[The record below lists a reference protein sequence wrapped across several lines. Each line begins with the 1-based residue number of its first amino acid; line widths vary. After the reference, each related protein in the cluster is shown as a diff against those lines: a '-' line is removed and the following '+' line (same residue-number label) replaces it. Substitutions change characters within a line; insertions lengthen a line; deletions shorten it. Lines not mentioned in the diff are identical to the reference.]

1 MKTLLVALIVSIL
14 SLSHVAASPLA
25 EKPLSQ
31 VANYAV
37 TLDEAARRGNDEAV
51 EQGLKAL
58 KGIGT
63 PEAYVAIGKFYE
75 RRPSGEFSRNPDFGL
90 AFQNYQKALEL
101 SMQSTIYAQWANRA
115 RIYLSRLYLNGKG
128 VGIDQDKA
136 VALLK
141 EAVSQGNAAAAFE
154 IGRMYEFGLL
164 TGDPDYEKAEEWYR
178 LALKD
183 QYGSAALALSSLYSR
198 KLIAIPK
205 PTAARDMAELGI
217 KYLRTKAEKGNVAA
231 AVLIAEAYEN
241 GQGIAPN
248 LQEAFKWYAIA
259 ADSGDVSG
267 MRAAAR
273 MLGNG
278 SGTRLDRERAT
289 EYMRKAAQKGSPRA
303 AVALGKALRTG
314 DDYFLVVDDKEAFS
328 WLEKAANF
336 GDSEAIRQLAN
347 YYLEQNQKDKAINY
361 LEASAAEGRVSSM
374 MTLFDLYRK
383 DPSVGVDINKAK
395 KYLEMARA
403 SKGATV
409 REKSSI
415 VKVLLKD
422 PDPQIQDV
430 ATGVRMMKELA
441 NAGYMPAIIF
451 MARAYT
457 DGTYVPQ
464 DLKQG
469 FELWRKAASNGDV
482 PAMLAVS
489 KAYAQG
495 SGANQ
500 NIQKAREY
508 FDQAVANVRADDGS
522 SMKDIGMAYRIGR
535 GVVPD
540 IQKAAFWLDR
550 AASVGQV
557 EALKQYAEMV
567 YLGAVAKRPPK
578 EAIPLFEQ
586 AASQGSFDALYN
598 LGQAYAS
605 GDVVAI
611 DYFKAAGF
619 YRRAANAG
627 NADAMRELGLMTLAG
642 FGVQQDEEAGVALL
656 KQAVDAGSVLAMLDL
671 ANYYRFGNDND
682 PDWGEAMRWL
692 GRAEAAGNADASF
705 LLGDAYMK
713 GTGVAQSR
721 DRAVSHWRTA
731 AAKGHHFA
739 KVSLEQMGL

>member
-1 MKTLLVALIVSIL
+1 MRYLFTLLLMALFSMPAMATTAL
-14 SLSHVAASPLA
+14 P

-31 VANYAV
+31 VATYAV
-37 TLDEAARRGNDEAV
+37 TLDDAARHGNQEAADQILHTLTEIN
-51 EQGLKAL
+51 
-58 KGIGT
+58 T

-75 RRPSGEFSRNPDFGL
+75 RRPTGEFSRNPDYAK
-90 AFQNYQKALEL
+90 AFENYQKALSL
-101 SMQSTIYAQWANRA
+101 SSKSTIYAQWANRA
-115 RIYLSRLYLNGKG
+115 RIYLSRLYLTGKG

-136 VALLK
+136 VVLLK

-154 IGRMYEFGLL
+154 IGKMYEFGLL
-164 TGDPDYEKAEEWYR
+164 TGDPDYDKADEWYR

-198 KLIAIPK
+198 KLIAS
-205 PTAARDMAELGI
+205 PTPSASRDMAELGI

-231 AVLIAEAYEN
+231 AVMIAEAYEN

-248 LQEAFKWYAIA
+248 PEEALKWYLIG
-259 ADSGDVSG
+259 ADAGDVTG
-267 MRAAAR
+267 MRSAAR

-278 SGTRLDRERAT
+278 RGTRIDKVRAT
-289 EYMRKAAQKGSPRA
+289 KYMRLAAEKGSASA
-303 AVALGKALRTG
+303 AVALGKALRAG
-314 DDYFLVVDDKEAFS
+314 DDYFLLLDDKEAFA

-347 YYLEQNQKDKAINY
+347 YYLEQDQKDKAINY

-383 DPSVGVDINKAK
+383 DPAVGVDLYKAK
-395 KYLEMARA
+395 KYLDMARA
-403 SKGATV
+403 STNATV

-415 VKVLLKD
+415 VKVLLND
-422 PDPQIQDV
+422 TDPQIQDK

-441 NAGYMPAIIF
+441 DAGYMPAVIF

-457 DGTYVPQ
+457 EGEFVQQ

-489 KAYAQG
+489 KAYAEG
-495 SGANQ
+495 SGVNQ

-522 SMKDIGMAYRIGR
+522 SMKDIGAAYRIGR

-540 IQKAAFWLDR
+540 IQKAAFWLER
-550 AASVGQV
+550 AANVGQV
-557 EALKQYAEMV
+557 EALKQYAEMI
-567 YLGAVAKRPPK
+567 YLGAVAKHPPK

-586 AASQGSFDALYN
+586 SAAQGSFDALYN
-598 LGQAYAS
+598 LGQAYSS
-605 GDVVAI
+605 GDAVPI
-611 DYFKAAGF
+611 DYFKAAGY

-627 NADAMRELGLMTLAG
+627 NTNATRELGLLTLAG
-642 FGVQQDEEAGVALL
+642 FGVQQDDAAGVALL
-656 KQAVDAGSVLAMLDL
+656 KQAADAGSELAMLDL
-671 ANYYRFGNDND
+671 ANYYRFGNEGSPNL
-682 PDWGEAMRWL
+682 PEAMRWL
-692 GRAEAAGNADASF
+692 GKAEAAGNPDASY

-713 GTGVAQSR
+713 GTGVSQSR
-721 DRAVSHWRTA
+721 ERAVGHWRIA

>member
-1 MKTLLVALIVSIL
+1 MKTIITAVLISTLALSQAL
-14 SLSHVAASPLA
+14 ASPLA

-37 TLDEAARRGNDEAV
+37 TLDDAARHGNNEAV
-51 EQGLKAL
+51 EQGIEAL
-58 KGIGT
+58 KEIGT

-75 RRPSGEFSRNPDFGL
+75 RRPSGEFSRDPDYVQ

-101 SMQSTIYAQWANRA
+101 STQSTIYAQWANRA
-115 RIYLSRLYLNGKG
+115 RIYLSRLYLNGRG
-128 VGIDQDKA
+128 TAIDQDKA
-136 VALLK
+136 VSLLK

-164 TGDPDYEKAEEWYR
+164 TGDPDYDKAEEWYR

-198 KLIAIPK
+198 KLISSPT

-248 LQEAFKWYAIA
+248 LQEALKWYVMA
-259 ADSGDVSG
+259 ADAGDVSG
-267 MRAAAR
+267 MRAASR

-278 SGTRLDRERAT
+278 SGTRVDRVRAT
-289 EYMRKAAQKGSPRA
+289 AYMRKAAQKGSPRA
-303 AVALGKALRTG
+303 AVALGKSLRAG
-314 DDYFLVVDDKEAFS
+314 DEYFLIVEEKESFM

-347 YYLEQNQKDKAINY
+347 YYLEQDQKDKAINY
-361 LEASAAEGRVSSM
+361 LEASAGAGRVSSM

-383 DPSVGVDINKAK
+383 DPSVGVDLYKAK
-395 KYLEMARA
+395 KYLDMARA
-403 SKGATV
+403 SNNATV

-415 VKVLLKD
+415 VKVLLND
-422 PDPQIQDV
+422 TDPQIQDKV
-430 ATGVRMMKELA
+430 TGVRMMKELA
-441 NAGYMPAIIF
+441 DAEYLPAVIF

-457 DGTYVPQ
+457 EGTYVPQ

-469 FELWRKAASNGDV
+469 FELWRKAASKGDV
-482 PAMLAVS
+482 PSMLAVS
-489 KAYAQG
+489 KAYAEG
-495 SGANQ
+495 SGVNQ

-540 IQKAAFWLDR
+540 IQKAAFWLER
-550 AASVGQV
+550 AANVGQI
-557 EALKQYAEMV
+557 EALKQYAEMI

-586 AASQGSFDALYN
+586 AASQGSFDALYS
-598 LGQAYAS
+598 LGQAYSS
-605 GDVVAI
+605 GDAVPI
-611 DYFKAAGF
+611 DYFKAAGY

-627 NADAMRELGLMTLAG
+627 NADAIRELGLMTLAG
-642 FGVQQDEEAGVALL
+642 FGVQQDEAAGVALL
-656 KQAVDAGSVLAMLDL
+656 KQAVDAGSVIAMLDL
-671 ANYYRFGNDND
+671 ANYYRFGNEHN
-682 PDWGEAMRWL
+682 PNWAEAMRWL
-692 GRAEAAGNADASF
+692 GKAEAAGNPDASF

-739 KVSLEQMGL
+739 KISLEQMGL